1 MITKDGETKKLAIAS
16 IQKGEN
22 GFSEYVIKLASGL
35 DDASYTGTITVNHK
49 EQSFKFIYKS
59 SDWSIAKSI
68 LDSALS
74 ELTKKH
80 TEVANSFSELYY
92 RDAIQKELFD
102 FVKKT
107 VEEKNYDKSVPHGAG
122 VSTLD
127 ISVENGT
134 IKVSPVVSVYFGQS
148 RAKTECVVP
157 YELCAT
163 PNVVAATKNSIIVRG
178 VKGLEYAC
186 VKAGDDLSNAKW
198 FDWADADG
206 GSIEIG
212 KLETTTYKVYYKTD
226 DGNVSEATTVNL
238 NDKMDTAI
246 VFVSPVT
253 EFKGAA
259 RDKVVSV
266 IGFMPYYKVYGK
278 NEEPYDFNVVVSND
292 SVQKGI
298 SFSNYQKDLQFK
310 LNETYVP
317 QGDDSFEFTYQVIG
331 ADQAVI
337 GEKTCTVSF
346 YRYADKN

>member
-1 MITKDGETKKLAIAS
+1 MSGIPCNDGYGS
-16 IQKGEN
+16 
-22 GFSEYVIKLASGL
+22 
-35 DDASYTGTITVNHK
+35 
-49 EQSFKFIYKS
+49 
-59 SDWSIAKSI
+59 
-68 LDSALS
+68 
-74 ELTKKH
+74 
-80 TEVANSFSELYY
+80 
-92 RDAIQKELFD
+92 
-102 FVKKT
+102 
-107 VEEKNYDKSVPHGAG
+107 
-122 VSTLD
+122 
-127 ISVENGT
+127 
-134 IKVSPVVSVYFGQS
+134 
-148 RAKTECVVP
+148 
-157 YELCAT
+157 
-163 PNVVAATKNSIIVRG
+163 
-178 VKGLEYAC
+178 
-186 VKAGDDLSNAKW
+186 KW
-198 FDWADADG
+198 CDWADADG
-206 GSIEIG
+206 GCIEIG
-212 KLETTTYKVYYKTD
+212 NLETTTYNVYYRLTD
-226 DGNVSEATTVNL
+226 GEEKVSEATTVDL
-238 NDKMDTAI
+238 SDKMDTAI